1 MKESHDHDHDHDH
14 EAVLPA
20 GAQKTSQEKHSHGD
34 LAELRALSKK
44 RLITVAMLSGTF
56 MIAELVVGLWSQSLA
71 ILADAG
77 HMLGDVAAILLALIA
92 NIFATKTATAEKT
105 YGYYRSEILA
115 STLNSLCMLGM
126 SAYILIEAYSRF
138 FNQTDVQG
146 VPMIITGIL
155 GGLVNLIAMRLLG
168 PEAQD
173 SLNTKAAYLEVLS
186 DMLASVGVV
195 VAGLVI
201 QFTGQHIADSIVS
214 ALIALGLLPRTW
226 KLLMQCVH
234 VLMEGTPDHIVVS
247 ELRKSILAVE
257 GVRDLHD
264 LHVWTITSGLEA
276 LSGHV
281 LVQEGMNP
289 QFILNKIAQVCEQEF
304 KIKHTTIQVEIECE
318 GKACH

>member
-1 MKESHDHDHDHDH
+1 MKEPQDHDHDHGTLLSANSAKH
-14 EAVLPA
+14 
-20 GAQKTSQEKHSHGD
+20 SQEKHSHGD
-34 LAELRALSKK
+34 LAELRALSKR
-44 RLITVAMLSGTF
+44 RLITVAVLSGTF

-77 HMLGDVAAILLALIA
+77 HMLGDVAAIVLALIA
-92 NIFATKTATAEKT
+92 NIFATKTATPKKT

-126 SAYILIEAYSRF
+126 SVYILIEAYSRF

-146 VPMIITGIL
+146 MPMIITGIL
-155 GGLVNLIAMRLLG
+155 GGLINLIAMRLLG

-186 DMLASVGVV
+186 DMLASLGVV
-195 VAGLVI
+195 VAGLII
-201 QFTGQHIADSIVS
+201 QFTGQHVADSIVS
-214 ALIALGLLPRTW
+214 ALIALGLIPRTW

-234 VLMEGTPDHIVVS
+234 VLMEGTPDHIAVS
-247 ELRKSILAVE
+247 ELRKAILSVE
-257 GVRDLHD
+257 GVQDLHD
-264 LHVWTITSGLEA
+264 LHIWTITSGLEA

-281 LVQEGMNP
+281 LVQEGMNS
-289 QFILNKIAQVCEQEF
+289 QIVLNKIAQICEQEF
-304 KIKHTTIQVEIECE
+304 KIKHTTIQVEVECE